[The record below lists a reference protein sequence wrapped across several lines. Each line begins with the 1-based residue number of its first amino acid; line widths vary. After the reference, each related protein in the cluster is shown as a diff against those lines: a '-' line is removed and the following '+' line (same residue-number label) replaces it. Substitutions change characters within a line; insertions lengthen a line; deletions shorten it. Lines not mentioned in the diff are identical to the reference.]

1 MSALASVAAVV
12 VDCREAASLAAFYQA
27 VFGGE
32 IIRTDEDSA
41 WLRVGDL
48 TVICRAVD
56 GYQPPTWPASAVP
69 MQVHLDL
76 WVDDLDQAETQLHQ
90 LGATTADPQPPGPG
104 GLIVMRDPAGHLF
117 CICARDSLGSE
128 PLP

>member
-12 VDCREAASLAAFYQA
+12 IDCRDAASLAAFYRS

-41 WLRVGDL
+41 WLRVGYL

-56 GYQPPTWPASAVP
+56 GFQQPTWPASAVP
-69 MQVHLDL
+69 MQVLLDL
-76 WVDDLDQAETQLHQ
+76 WVDDLDQAEAQLHQ
-90 LGATTADPQPPGPG
+90 LGATTADSQPPGPG

-117 CICARDSLGSE
+117 CICARPSA
-128 PLP
+128 